1 VSAFLAEEGTNLAY
15 LAGLLVFSAFF
26 SGSETALFSLSR
38 DDLHDLTRRRPRIGA
53 LARRLVARPDALL
66 VSVLFGNLLVN
77 ILYFSIAAVM
87 ASRQAGLHGAAA
99 GAAVTIVGL
108 LGVILFGEITPKAVA
123 ASSPVTVSTIAAGPL
138 YAFHIII
145 GRPAALFASPVLK
158 GVQWLA
164 RRLKEENIEADE
176 LRMLVE
182 LAGSS
187 GALSG
192 QEAEMIDGV
201 VALSELRVREVMVP
215 RVDVVFASASDPPE
229 LVLRS
234 MKGRVRSRAPVY
246 DGPSDNIVGV
256 VETRELV
263 ASCCRRGSKPKD
275 LKKFIRPVVFV
286 PECARVSSVLEMV
299 RNTNL
304 EVGVVVD
311 EYGGTA
317 GLITLED
324 LADAVFGQIGDAEG
338 DSAPEVGECDD
349 GAYALSGDLSVRDWE
364 ELFEVEVEEG
374 QFDTLG
380 GFVTHLLSRIP
391 AVGDAAVW
399 RNLKFTVRGM
409 RRRRVTRVELSIATD
424 EEIAAAERGES

>member
-1 VSAFLAEEGTNLAY
+1 MNAFLAEEGTGLAY

-38 DDLHDLTRRRPRIGA
+38 DDLHDMMRRRPRLGA

-77 ILYFSIAAVM
+77 TLYFSIAAVM
-87 ASRQAGLHGAAA
+87 ASRQAEASTSI
-99 GAAVTIVGL
+99 GAAVTVGAL
-108 LGVILFGEITPKAVA
+108 LGVIIFGEIVPKAIAA
-123 ASSPVTVSTIAAGPL
+123 ASPLTVSALATAPL
-138 YAFHIII
+138 YTFHTII
-145 GRPAALFASPVLK
+145 GRTAAYVASPVLK
-158 GVQWLA
+158 CVDWIA
-164 RRLKEENIEADE
+164 RRRKVENIEPEE

-187 GALSG
+187 GELSG

-215 RVDVVFASASDPPE
+215 RVDVVFASAADPPE
-229 LVLRS
+229 VVLRS
-234 MKGRVRSRAPVY
+234 MKGHVRSRAPVY

-263 ASCCRRGSKPKD
+263 ASCSKGGKRPKD
-275 LKKFIRPVVFV
+275 LKPFIRPVVFV

-338 DSAPEVGECDD
+338 DGEPEVTEV
-349 GAYALSGDLSVRDWE
+349 AERVYILSGDLSVRDWE
-364 ELFEVEVEEG
+364 EFFEIELEEG

-380 GFVTHLLSRIP
+380 GFVTHLLNRIP
-391 AVGDAAVW
+391 KVGDAAVW
-399 RNLKFTVRGM
+399 RNLKFTVKAM
-409 RRRRVTRVELSIATD
+409 RRRRVARVELALATD
-424 EEIAAAERGES
+424 EEMAAAAEDEP